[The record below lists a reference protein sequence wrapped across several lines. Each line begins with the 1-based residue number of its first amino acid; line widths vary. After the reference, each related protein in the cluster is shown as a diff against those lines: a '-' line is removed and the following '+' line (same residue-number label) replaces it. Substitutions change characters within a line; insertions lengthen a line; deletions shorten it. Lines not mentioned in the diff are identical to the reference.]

1 MLYPHLAGRLYGVPL
16 LIHRPKLDTILSVLS
31 PRIGLA
37 DCAAPSTF
45 AAVPRPVP
53 PPTPGIAI
61 LSIHG
66 TLVRRTVGLEADSG
80 LLSYQAI
87 QAGLAAA
94 LGDPGVSAILLDVDS
109 PGGEA
114 GGVFDLADLIAAA
127 AKVKPVWAIANESAF
142 SAAYALASAASRLV
156 LTRTAGVG
164 SVGVIAM
171 HIDQSG
177 LDEKA
182 GLKYT
187 PVTAGAHKDDLSP
200 HAALSDSAQA
210 VLQAEVDRLYGLF
223 IDTVASH
230 GRLTADAL
238 RATEAGLFFGD
249 AAVTAHLADAV
260 GTFDDTLAEVADFLT
275 PRTVQRLAAAR
286 AEAISPSLSSIAKE
300 IPMNGPLVDPAPVT
314 TAETDP
320 PVVTAA
326 QPATPLRP
334 EPATPTYA
342 DALEIAELC
351 QLAGVPERTT
361 AFLGAATP
369 VPDVRRALL
378 ALRAEGPEI
387 TSHLSPEALSAQ
399 PDALKDNPLINQARA
414 RAGKD

>member
-16 LIHRPKLDTILSVLS
+16 LIHRPKLDTILSVLG

-37 DCAAPSTF
+37 DCAAPAAF
-45 AAVPRPVP
+45 AAVPRTAPT
-53 PPTPGIAI
+53 PTPGIAI
-61 LSIHG
+61 LPIHG

-87 QAGLAAA
+87 QAGLASA
-94 LGDPGVSAILLDVDS
+94 LADPGVAGILLDVDS

-114 GGVFDLADLIAAA
+114 GGVFDLADLISAAA
-127 AKVKPVWAIANESAF
+127 SVKPVWAIANESAF

-171 HIDQSG
+171 HVDQSAR
-177 LDEKA
+177 DTQE

-200 HAALSDSAQA
+200 HTPITDAARA
-210 VLQAEVDRLYGLF
+210 VLQTEVDRLYGLF
-223 IDTVASH
+223 VETVASH
-230 GRLTADAL
+230 GRLDADAL
-238 RATEAGLFFGD
+238 RATEASLFFGD
-249 AAVTAHLADAV
+249 AAVTAGLADAV
-260 GTFDDTLAEVADFLT
+260 GTFDDTLAEMADFLT

-286 AEAISPSLSSIAKE
+286 AETALPTPSCSPRELEMTETDLATDIPATQDTERPVPAAK
-300 IPMNGPLVDPAPVT
+300 
-314 TAETDP
+314 AETP
-320 PVVTAA
+320 I
-326 QPATPLRP
+326 R
-334 EPATPTYA
+334 TPTYA
-342 DALEIAELC
+342 DAVEVAELC
-351 QLAGVPERTT
+351 QLAGVPERIS
-361 AFLGAATP
+361 AFLSAATP

-378 ALRAEGPEI
+378 ALRADGPEI
-387 TSHLSPEALSAQ
+387 ASHLSPEALAAQ
-399 PDALKDNPLINQARA
+399 PDALKDNPLISVARA

>member
-16 LIHRPKLDTILSVLS
+16 LIHRPKLDTILSVLG
-31 PRIGLA
+31 PRLGLA
-37 DCAAPSTF
+37 DCATPAAF
-45 AAVPRPVP
+45 AAVPRPAP
-53 PPTPGIAI
+53 PPMPGIAI
-61 LSIHG
+61 LPIHG

-87 QAGLAAA
+87 QAGLAVA
-94 LGDPGVSAILLDVDS
+94 LADPGVAGILLDVDS

-114 GGVFDLADLIAAA
+114 GGVFDLADLISAAGR
-127 AKVKPVWAIANESAF
+127 VKPVWAIANESAF

-171 HIDQSG
+171 HIDQSVR
-177 LDEKA
+177 DAQE

-200 HAALSDSAQA
+200 HAALSDSAHA

-223 IDTVASH
+223 VDTVASH
-230 GRLTADAL
+230 GRLDADAL

-260 GTFDDTLAEVADFLT
+260 GTFDDTLAEMAAFLT

-286 AEAISPSLSSIAKE
+286 AEAALPSLNSIPQE
-300 IPMNGPLVDPAPVT
+300 VSMNGPTPET
-314 TAETDP
+314 TAETAQ

-334 EPATPTYA
+334 EPAAPTYA

-351 QLAGVPERTT
+351 QLAGVPERTA

-378 ALRAEGPEI
+378 AMRAEGPEI
-387 TSHLSPEALSAQ
+387 TSHLSPEALAAQ
-399 PDALKDNPLINQARA
+399 PDALKDNPLITQARA